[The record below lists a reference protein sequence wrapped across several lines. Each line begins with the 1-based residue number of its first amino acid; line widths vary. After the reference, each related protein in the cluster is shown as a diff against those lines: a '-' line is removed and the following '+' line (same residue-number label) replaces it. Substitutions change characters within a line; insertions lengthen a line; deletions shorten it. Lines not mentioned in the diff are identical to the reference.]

1 MYPNRLGA
9 RAPTRGRSDDPLSPE
24 RSRPGIRF
32 RVLAANNR
40 IKLNRPLGALH
51 RFRAASGGIHYALWA
66 VLALALAV
74 VSLRFPST
82 PTYDPW
88 SWIIWGRE
96 IVHLQLV
103 TTGGPT
109 WKPLPV
115 LFTTLFAPFGEDAPQ
130 LWLVVA
136 RTGGIT
142 ALALAFTLAFRLSHA
157 LPRSPGGAEGDARS
171 DACSRDGRLAAV
183 IAGCAAAVGLLI
195 LSQYIDYVALG
206 DSEGLLAAATLLAIL
221 RHLDGARRQA
231 LFWWF
236 VAALDRP
243 ETWPFFALYAI
254 YLWRQDPRA
263 RKLTAG
269 LSAAILPLWFIPEL
283 LGSGSLIRGVQTAQ
297 HPRPESATFTRC
309 PFCTELTEHAW
320 QLVATPFK
328 LGALALLGFALVRV
342 VRDVWPAR
350 GSGLAALRSQTNRWE
365 RIVLVIGV
373 LGLSWFLEE
382 AILTQ
387 AGFSG
392 NDRYLVAAAAV
403 TVVLGAVAWA
413 GALSWLGGHLLRVG
427 GRTAGVLA
435 AAALFAPGVLLI
447 SRPRL
452 ALLSVRP
459 TESSLRYQADL
470 RRNLPRAVALAG
482 GPAALISCGSIQT
495 NPSEAPLTAWTM
507 GLELA
512 SIAGTRGDVII
523 QSRNAPSAPLLPVVP
538 RKPRYRLAAQV
549 GTVRIFTHCGQLVRA

>member
-1 MYPNRLGA
+1 VLAAVNRSKVNG
-9 RAPTRGRSDDPLSPE
+9 
-24 RSRPGIRF
+24 SRPGLR
-32 RVLAANNR
+32 
-40 IKLNRPLGALH
+40 G
-51 RFRAASGGIHYALWA
+51 FRAAAPGVHYAVWA
-66 VLALALAV
+66 VLALALAAI
-74 VSLRFPST
+74 SLRFPST

-142 ALALAFTLAFRLSHA
+142 ALALAFTLAFRLA
-157 LPRSPGGAEGDARS
+157 RELPRAPGGAMSSDPRS
-171 DACSRDGRLAAV
+171 RGGRPAAV
-183 IAGCAAAVGLLI
+183 IAGCTAAVGLLI

-231 LFWWF
+231 LFWGF

-243 ETWPFFALYAI
+243 ETWPFFGLYAI
-254 YLWRQDPRA
+254 YLWRRDPRA
-263 RKLTAG
+263 RKLIAALTAV
-269 LSAAILPLWFIPEL
+269 ILPLWFVPEL

-297 HPRPESATFTRC
+297 HPRPESATFARC
-309 PFCTELTEHAW
+309 PFCSELTEHAW

-328 LGALALLGFALVRV
+328 LGALALLGFVV
-342 VRDVWPAR
+342 VRILRGVWPAR
-350 GSGLAALRSQTNRWE
+350 GRRLGALRSRTNHWE
-365 RIVLVIGV
+365 RIVLVIGA

-382 AILTQ
+382 ALLTQ

-392 NDRYLVAAAAV
+392 NDRYLIAAAAV
-403 TVVLGAVAWA
+403 TIVLGAVAWA
-413 GALSWLGGHLLRVG
+413 GALSWLGGHLLRLG

-435 AAALFAPGVLLI
+435 AAALFAPGILLI
-447 SRPRL
+447 SRPHI

-470 RRNLPRAVALAG
+470 RRDLPRAVDMAG
-482 GPAALISCGSIQT
+482 GPAALIACGSIQT
-495 NPSEAPLTAWTM
+495 NPSEAPLTAWTL
-507 GLELA
+507 GLELP
-512 SIAGTRGDVII
+512 SITGSQGDVIV
-523 QSRNAPSAPLLPVVP
+523 QSRNAPSAPLLPAVP
-538 RKPRYRLAAQV
+538 RKPRYRLVAQV
-549 GTVRIFTHCGQLVRA
+549 GTVSIFVHCGQLIKA

>member
-1 MYPNRLGA
+1 LANTAARPTLNGA
-9 RAPTRGRSDDPLSPE
+9 RPVYVC
-24 RSRPGIRF
+24 
-32 RVLAANNR
+32 RVLAAKGT
-40 IKLNRPLGALH
+40 KLNPLRPALAG
-51 RFRAASGGIHYALWA
+51 FRAASPGVRYAVWA
-66 VLALALAV
+66 AVAVALAV

-96 IVHLQLV
+96 IIHLQLV
-103 TTGGPT
+103 TTGGPS

-142 ALALAFTLAFRLSHA
+142 ALALAFTLAFRLARA
-157 LPRSPGGAEGDARS
+157 LPRRTDVEQGVWPTNIGSPGG
-171 DACSRDGRLAAV
+171 LVPAV

-231 LFWWF
+231 LFWGF

-243 ETWPFFALYAI
+243 ETWPFFGLYAI
-254 YLWRQDPRA
+254 YLCYQDPQA

-269 LSAAILPLWFIPEL
+269 LAAAILPLWFVPEL
-283 LGSGSLIRGVQTAQ
+283 LGSGSLVRGVQTAQ
-297 HPRPESATFTRC
+297 HPRPESATFARC

-320 QLVATPFK
+320 QLVATPLK
-328 LGALALLGFALVRV
+328 LGALALLGFVAARV
-342 VRDVWPAR
+342 LRVAWPAR
-350 GSGLAALRSQTNRWE
+350 GRRLAALRSQTSRWE
-365 RIVLVIGV
+365 RVVLGLGV

-392 NDRYLVAAAAV
+392 NDRYLIAAAAV
-403 TVVLGAVAWA
+403 IVVLGAVGWA
-413 GALSWLGGHLLRVG
+413 AALSWLGGHLLRFG

-447 SRPRL
+447 SRPHI

-470 RRNLPRAVALAG
+470 RRDLPKAVDLAG
-482 GPAALISCGSIQT
+482 GPAALISCGPIQT
-495 NPSEAPLTAWTM
+495 NPSEAPLTAWTL

-512 SIAGTRGDVII
+512 SITGSRGDVII
-523 QSRNAPSAPLLPVVP
+523 QSRNAVNAPLLPAIP
-538 RKPRYRLAAQV
+538 RKPRYRLVAQA
-549 GTVRIFTHCGQLVRA
+549 GTVSIFVHCGQLLKA